1 MIAHW
6 RGVSDI
12 IPMKLT
18 PKFLGELERIVGA
31 ENLLTDPADLE
42 KYSRDETPELSALPD
57 AAVVCETAEQ
67 VERVVKLCYEHDV
80 PITPRGAGT
89 GVAGGA
95 VPVAGGIVLSVERMN
110 KILEI
115 DRENLVAVAQPGTI
129 TGNLQRAV
137 EAEGLYYPPD
147 PASVDSCS
155 IGGNVATGAGGMR
168 AFKYG
173 TTKKFVQGVEV
184 VLPGGFRARFGGKM
198 IKDVAGY
205 DLLGILVGSEGTL
218 GIFTEVMVR
227 LLPKPAYSVDLLA
240 GFETPAQCAAA
251 ALSIV
256 PETGIMPAAMEF
268 IEGEIIQ
275 MISEVLEREI
285 PLADSGA
292 QLIVSVDGFDEA
304 EVERQYFAVG
314 EHLLARGARDVL
326 VARTRTHSEL
336 LWRSRRSIR
345 EAIRHR
351 SPDIVAE
358 DLAVPPSRVVDLLD
372 GVKRIGEKFGAQ
384 IVGFGHIGDGNLH
397 IDLMRNRMEQEQWE
411 RAKRQIVPELFKLAV
426 SLDGTITGEHGIGYV
441 KRAFLPLMRPAPV
454 IETMRQIKKSWDPKN
469 LMNPEKIFEG

>member
-1 MIAHW
+1 MELSA
-6 RGVSDI
+6 
-12 IPMKLT
+12 
-18 PKFLGELERIVGA
+18 KFLSALEKVVGPD
-31 ENLLTDPADLE
+31 NLLTDPEQME

-57 AAVVCETAEQ
+57 AVVLCQNAEQ
-67 VERVVKLCYEHDV
+67 VAKVVEICYEHDV

-115 DRENLVAVAQPGTI
+115 DRKNLVAVAQPGVI
-129 TGNLQRAV
+129 TGELQRAV
-137 EAEGLYYPPD
+137 ESEGLYYPPD

-155 IGGNVATGAGGMR
+155 IGGNVATSAGGMR

-173 TTKKFVQGVEV
+173 TTKKFVQGVEA
-184 VLPGGFRARFGGKM
+184 VLPGGAKIRFGGRM

-218 GIFTEVMVR
+218 GIFTEITVK

-240 GFETPAQCAAA
+240 GFETPDRCADA

-256 PETGIMPAAMEF
+256 PETGIMPAALEF
-268 IEGEIIQ
+268 VEGEIIE
-275 MISEVLEREI
+275 MISETLER
-285 PLADSGA
+285 PLPMPDAGA
-292 QLIVSVDGFDEA
+292 HLIVSVDGFDEA

-314 EHLLARGARDVL
+314 EHLLQKGAMDVL
-326 VARTRTHSEL
+326 VARTRFHSEL
-336 LWRSRRSIR
+336 LWKSRRSIR

-358 DLAVPPSRVVDLLD
+358 DLAVPPSRVVELLE
-372 GVKRIGEKFGAQ
+372 GVKKIGEKYGAQ

-397 IDLMRNRMEQEQWE
+397 IDLMRNQMEQPQWE
-411 RAKRQIVPELFKLAV
+411 RAKRQIIPELFKLAI
-426 SLDGTITGEHGIGYV
+426 SLGGTITGEHGIGCI
-441 KRAFLPLMRPAPV
+441 KREYLPLMRTPPI
-454 IETMRQIKKSWDPKN
+454 IEAMKNIKKSWDPKN
-469 LMNPEKIFEG
+469 LMNPHKVFP

>member
-1 MIAHW
+1 MELSA
-6 RGVSDI
+6 
-12 IPMKLT
+12 
-18 PKFLGELERIVGA
+18 KFLSALEKVVGPD
-31 ENLLTDPADLE
+31 NLLTDPEQME
-42 KYSRDETPELSALPD
+42 KYSRDETPELSAFPD
-57 AAVVCETAEQ
+57 AVVLCQNAEQ
-67 VERVVKLCYEHDV
+67 VAKVVEICYEHDV

-115 DRENLVAVAQPGTI
+115 DRKNLVAVAQPGVI
-129 TGNLQRAV
+129 TGELQRAV
-137 EAEGLYYPPD
+137 ESEGLYYPPD

-155 IGGNVATGAGGMR
+155 IGGNVATSAGGMR

-173 TTKKFVQGVEV
+173 TTKKFVQGVEA
-184 VLPGGFRARFGGKM
+184 VLPGGAKIRFGGRM

-218 GIFTEVMVR
+218 GIFTEITVK

-240 GFETPAQCAAA
+240 GFETPARCADA

-256 PETGIMPAAMEF
+256 PETGIMPAALEF
-268 IEGEIIQ
+268 VEGEIIE
-275 MISEVLEREI
+275 MISETLER
-285 PLADSGA
+285 PLPMPDAGA
-292 QLIVSVDGFDEA
+292 HLIVSVDGFDEA

-314 EHLLARGARDVL
+314 EHLLQKGAMDVL
-326 VARTRTHSEL
+326 VARTRFHSEL
-336 LWRSRRSIR
+336 LWKSRRSIR

-358 DLAVPPSRVVDLLD
+358 DLAVPPSRVVELLE
-372 GVKRIGEKFGAQ
+372 GVKKIGEKYGAQ

-397 IDLMRNRMEQEQWE
+397 IDLMRNQMEQPQWE
-411 RAKRQIVPELFKLAV
+411 RAKRQIIPELFKLAI
-426 SLDGTITGEHGIGYV
+426 SLGGTITGEHGIGCI
-441 KRAFLPLMRPAPV
+441 KREYLPLMRTPPI
-454 IETMRQIKKSWDPKN
+454 IEAMKNIKKSWDPKN
-469 LMNPEKIFEG
+469 LMNPHKVFP